1 MFTVGIKELKAGLS
15 GYVDKASRGET
26 VVITDRGKEVA
37 LIVPISEERHAL
49 ACLVESDKAKW
60 AGGKPAGMK
69 GIRIKGKPLSSTVL
83 EERR

>member
-1 MFTVGIKELKAGLS
+1 MLTVGIKELKAGLS
-15 GYVDKASRGET
+15 GYVDKASGGET

-37 LIVPISEERHAL
+37 LIVPISDERRAL
-49 ACLVESDKAKW
+49 ASLVDSDKAKW